1 MITQSGHEQYQRQL
15 SDNVKLNNALSEEH
29 ALRREAENLLREL
42 MEHIHTV
49 NLDMG
54 GKHHY
59 HLARSGWPVITKIKA
74 WLAEPGTAP

>member
-54 GKHHY
+54 GKHQY
-59 HLARSGWPVITKIKA
+59 HLSQAGWPVITKIKA